1 MRNTDAIPFPH
12 VRLNDLI
19 EARGLKK
26 QWVADRLGMTPSHLS
41 RLLRGERVIT
51 ETVALKAAE
60 LFGVDVR
67 ELVPG
72 VDLDTIKGMLRNEV
86 AAWERASDLLKKA
99 HGS

>member
-1 MRNTDAIPFPH
+1 MLRESVLYHRMRNTDAIPFPH

-72 VDLDTIKGMLRNEV
+72 AR
-86 AAWERASDLLKKA
+86 R
-99 HGS
+99 